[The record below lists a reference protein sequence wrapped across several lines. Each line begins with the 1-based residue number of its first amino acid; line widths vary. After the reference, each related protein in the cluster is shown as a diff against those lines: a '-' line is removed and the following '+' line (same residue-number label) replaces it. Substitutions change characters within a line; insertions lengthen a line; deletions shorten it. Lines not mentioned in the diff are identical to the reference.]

1 MNPHCDLDLEDSN
14 NNNTKF
20 RTTLWLMMLHHHT
33 KFGNKM
39 FCGSQ
44 NSFQTNIHC
53 ILNLLCD
60 LDLEHS
66 NPFFHWTLWPMMLY
80 YQTKFSC
87 KPTSSL
93 EDTTET
99 VLFWLSKPSLWP
111 WPWTQ
116 WTNFS
121 AWHSGFWYCL
131 AIPGLVTNAQDIVWT
146 NVHWHFEPSL
156 WPWPWLQ
163 QSHLPQDTQ
172 AYDAVLSNQVWLQ
185 TDKQFRKY
193 SENSNILIT

>member
-1 MNPHCDLDLEDSN
+1 
-14 NNNTKF
+14 
-20 RTTLWLMMLHHHT
+20 MMLHCHA

-39 FCGSQ
+39 FCDSE
-44 NSFQTNIHC
+44 NIQTNIHWHFEPSQWPC
-53 ILNLLCD
+53 TIIL
-60 LDLEHS
+60 
-66 NPFFHWTLWPMMLY
+66 FFHRTLRLMMLY

-99 VLFWLSKPSLWP
+99 VLFWLYKPSLWP

-116 WTNFS
+116 WTNCS